1 MAEWKRVVPIIRRQ
15 EDETGFHYKVAETHP
30 FLIRTD
36 RFRMR
41 PPRESFLMRGGDHA
55 DVGF

>member
-1 MAEWKRVVPIIRRQ
+1 MAEWKRVVPIIRRTG

-36 RFRMR
+36 RF
-41 PPRESFLMRGGDHA
+41 
-55 DVGF
+55 